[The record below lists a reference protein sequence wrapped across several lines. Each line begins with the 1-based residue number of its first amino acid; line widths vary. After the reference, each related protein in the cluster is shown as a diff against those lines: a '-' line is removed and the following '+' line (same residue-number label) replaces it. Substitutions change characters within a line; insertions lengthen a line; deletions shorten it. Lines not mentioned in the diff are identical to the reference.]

1 MENLIIDL
9 SPKTEE
15 FNPNAGNGRKVLRNV
30 YFRVEVEN
38 YTDTFG
44 YTKDQ
49 ERVKKG
55 HENTK
60 KYFTEIVEM
69 LQADG
74 WELLD
79 EEYKKEHSGH
89 CPQLKKGIQTLY
101 CHPQSIS
108 GDIYAEE
115 VTTLEAAFLTA
126 KTFKHYHTDNYR
138 NIIVCTS
145 GEDEQ
150 KLYHEKHDEQINDI
164 IKNYTTTKRC
174 NLYKDRTQI
183 EHYIADKI
191 KIPVLIEGEFF
202 HNKGVPHW
210 QYIFDHVTRLI
221 AEGWIKT
228 ATGRDNNTIIRWVNK
243 AEEKALRKAIAAA

>member
-1 MENLIIDL
+1 MESLIIDL

-60 KYFTEIVEM
+60 KYFTEIVEI
-69 LQADG
+69 LQGEG
-74 WELLD
+74 WKLLD

-89 CPQLKKGIQTLY
+89 CPQLKKGIQNLY

-126 KTFKHYHTDNYR
+126 KR
-138 NIIVCTS
+138 SNITTQTTTEILLFALLERT
-145 GEDEQ
+145 
-150 KLYHEKHDEQINDI
+150 N
-164 IKNYTTTKRC
+164 KNYTTKST
-174 NLYKDRTQI
+174 T
-183 EHYIADKI
+183 
-191 KIPVLIEGEFF
+191 
-202 HNKGVPHW
+202 NKL
-210 QYIFDHVTRLI
+210 TTL
-221 AEGWIKT
+221 
-228 ATGRDNNTIIRWVNK
+228 
-243 AEEKALRKAIAAA
+243 